1 MNKQSDLISRLQ
13 DEADLCRNE
22 GADDIA
28 MLLDESAKALAAQAG
43 PAQAPLTDEQIDK
56 MMREIGR
63 KIEGHILVPG
73 VPMHGDWP
81 VYYRAKVR
89 AAIAIAAKAPLTR
102 QQIDEVMTEHYPL
115 SSLLREEVDAFEA
128 CVRDIERRLGIGAQA
143 PASTRPADAS
153 ISGQAG
159 EFLPLLLR
167 DLCRE
172 LEASVPD
179 ACAALRDAGLGE
191 SGQGSAVTPA
201 MASVLR
207 QRFVAAEEAARDWR
221 MLFDEMQTYTDS
233 LKLELDALRSAA
245 APQAPAEQ
253 PLMLNGLSEA
263 ETAQTA
269 SVAGLTV
276 APAEPAALAVGRVR
290 IDSGEVHITPMVRDP
305 DQSPLR
311 DGQMVYAT
319 PAAREAGTTAGN

>member
-1 MNKQSDLISRLQ
+1 MDIKPTKAERVHALVNAGQFPGMSEAFDAHMGSACWVDHAYRQ
-13 DEADLCRNE
+13 DA
-22 GADDIA
+22 ATWA
-28 MLLDESAKALAAQAG
+28 AAWKAALAAQAG
-43 PAQAPLTDEQIDK
+43 PAQAPLTDAQIDAT
-56 MMREIGR
+56 MREIGR
-63 KIEGHILVPG
+63 AIEGRIIDAQ

-81 VYYRAKVR
+81 AYYRAKVR
-89 AAIAIAAKAPLTR
+89 AMLALAAT
-102 QQIDEVMTEHYPL
+102 
-115 SSLLREEVDAFEA
+115 S
-128 CVRDIERRLGIGAQA
+128 

-276 APAEPAALAVGRVR
+276 APAEPAAQAVAHTSER
-290 IDSGEVHITPMVRDP
+290 HFA
-305 DQSPLR
+305 L
-311 DGQMVYAT
+311 
-319 PAAREAGTTAGN
+319 REAHEHAAEEAFFGSTDYCVEAES